1 VREEFADRVAVILD
15 LPGCSTVIPVTAPR
29 RDMATPPPD
38 IRLAVESFSAR
49 EVPDGR
55 TRVCDLAVGSDGGDT
70 IVTGTVSTHGLADR
84 LFGMLRSF
92 PSVDRTN
99 SSVTVLADI
108 ASDCTVAETAVPVRS
123 SPDAGAE
130 QVTQLI
136 YGDEV
141 VAYDSERDWRRVRA
155 ADGYVGWADDDAVIP
170 TEPVQTD
177 AVLRANVPIDDSTFA
192 PIGSP
197 CQVKSADSDVA
208 ELRFRTGETLRTPR
222 KNILEAPGR
231 PDGGDIVEIANRFR
245 GTNYEWGG
253 MTTEGIDC
261 SGLVWISYRVLGIEL
276 PRDTD
281 QQETVGTEVSR
292 DELLAGDLL
301 FFPGHVAI
309 STGGSRYV
317 HAHGSSGGFVESS
330 LDAGEEGY
338 MADLDDGLTCCRR
351 LLPEN

>member
-1 VREEFADRVAVILD
+1 
-15 LPGCSTVIPVTAPR
+15 
-29 RDMATPPPD
+29 MATPPRHV
-38 IRLAVESFSAR
+38 RLAVESFSAR

-55 TRVCDLAVGSDGGDT
+55 TRVCDLAVLSDGGNT
-70 IVTGTVSTHGLADR
+70 VVTGTVSTDGTADR
-84 LFGMLRSF
+84 LFGMLREF

-99 SSVTVLADI
+99 SRVTVLADV
-108 ASDCTVAETAVPVRS
+108 ATDCTVAETAVPVRS

-141 VAYDSERDWRRVRA
+141 VAYDSERNWRRVRA
-155 ADGYVGWADDDAVIP
+155 PDGYVGWADDDAVIP
-170 TEPVQTD
+170 AEPVQTD
-177 AVLRANVPIDDSTFA
+177 AVLRANVAIDDSTFA
-192 PIGSP
+192 PIGAP
-197 CQVKSADSDVA
+197 CEFKSADTDVV

-222 KNILEAPGR
+222 ENILEAPDR
-231 PDGGDIVEIANRFR
+231 PDDGDIVEIANRFG

-261 SGLVWISYRVLGIEL
+261 SGLVWISYRVYGIEL

-281 QQETVGTEVSR
+281 QQRRLGTEVSR
-292 DELLAGDLL
+292 DRLRPGDLL

-330 LDAGEEGY
+330 LHVDEEGY
-338 MADLDDGLTCCRR
+338 IADLDEELTCCRR
-351 LLPEN
+351 LLSEN

>member
-1 VREEFADRVAVILD
+1 
-15 LPGCSTVIPVTAPR
+15 
-29 RDMATPPPD
+29 MATPPPD
-38 IRLAVESFSAR
+38 IRIAVESFSAR

-123 SPDAGAE
+123 SPDPGAE
-130 QVTQLI
+130 QVTQLV

-141 VAYDSERDWRRVRA
+141 VAYGSEGAWRRVGA
-155 ADGYVGWADDDAVIP
+155 PDGYIGWAEDDTVRPAD
-170 TEPVQTD
+170 PVQTD
-177 AVLRANVPIDDSTFA
+177 AVLRANVAIDDSTFA
-192 PIGSP
+192 PIGAP
-197 CQVKSADSDVA
+197 CKEEPADRDA
-208 ELRFRTGETLRTPR
+208 TTLRFRTGETLITSME
-222 KNILEAPGR
+222 NISKPAGY
-231 PDGGDIVEIANRFR
+231 PDGEDIVNIAERFA
-245 GTNYEWGG
+245 GTTYEWGG
-253 MTTEGIDC
+253 MTSEGIDC
-261 SGLVWISYRVLGIEL
+261 SALVWISYRVFGIVL

-281 QQETVGTEVSR
+281 QQEMVGMEVSR
-292 DELLAGDLL
+292 EDLRPGDLL

-330 LDAGEEGY
+330 LDADEAGY
-338 MADLDDGLTCCRR
+338 IADLEESLTGCRR
-351 LLPEN
+351 LRPEN